1 MNCSDRSAVRRR
13 GPRFLEEPANGGEQC
28 GRLFNVW
35 NVART
40 VHYDQ
45 GCFRREGRCLG
56 RRERNGILA
65 TVDDERRNGHSLERS
80 IREQVEITETFPDRL
95 LHATGDSKRCEIV
108 YGGRIRE
115 VSGDTQLECSLAI
128 GVRVE
133 LAQAGVSELRPQ
145 LHHRRIGLTP
155 QEFRFEL
162 TPEFA
167 RDGSRIDEHESR
179 RTVRRSAGGRL
190 DREQ

>member
-65 TVDDERRNGHSLERS
+65 TVDDERRNGHRS
-80 IREQVEITETFPDRL
+80 GAIHPRAGRNHRDFP
-95 LHATGDSKRCEIV
+95 
-108 YGGRIRE
+108 
-115 VSGDTQLECSLAI
+115 
-128 GVRVE
+128 
-133 LAQAGVSELRPQ
+133 RP
-145 LHHRRIGLTP
+145 
-155 QEFRFEL
+155 FA
-162 TPEFA
+162 A
-167 RDGSRIDEHESR
+167 RDR
-179 RTVRRSAGGRL
+179 
-190 DREQ
+190 